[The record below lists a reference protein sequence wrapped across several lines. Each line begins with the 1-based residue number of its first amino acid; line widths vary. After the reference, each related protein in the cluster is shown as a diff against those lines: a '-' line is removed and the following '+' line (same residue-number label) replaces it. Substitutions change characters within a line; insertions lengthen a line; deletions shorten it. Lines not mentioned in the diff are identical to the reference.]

1 MAPGLTPIASAGS
14 NQPMPHLGKWL
25 CVVLAIP
32 AIGLHWLLFQSVAV
46 VTMTVRFTQDAP
58 LAVAIA
64 KTFSGQNP
72 CSLCKFVKEGQAAES
87 KQSILVKEARLDLL
101 LDTSRILI
109 LPPIL
114 AAELA
119 APTPTPLARSLAPPL
134 PPPRRA

>member
-1 MAPGLTPIASAGS
+1 VI
-14 NQPMPHLGKWL
+14 
-25 CVVLAIP
+25 LAIP

-46 VTMTVRFTQDAP
+46 VTMTVRFSQDAP
-58 LAVAIA
+58 LAVALA
-64 KTFSGQNP
+64 KTFNGRYP

-119 APTPTPLARSLAPPL
+119 APTLTPLARSLAPPL